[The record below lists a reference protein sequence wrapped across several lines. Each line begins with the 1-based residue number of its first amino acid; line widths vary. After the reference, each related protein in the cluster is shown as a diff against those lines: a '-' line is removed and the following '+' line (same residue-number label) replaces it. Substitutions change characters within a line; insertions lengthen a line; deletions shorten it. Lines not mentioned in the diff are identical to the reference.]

1 MILPNWPIQHRV
13 SALSTTRLG
22 GDSQGPFD
30 SFNLG
35 YHVGDSIAAVDSNH
49 QRLLEYLPRPAQWLE
64 QVHGA
69 KVYALTSRTA
79 SIPWPKAD
87 ALYTRIAQQPL
98 AVMTADC
105 LPILL
110 CNEQGTEVAAIH
122 GGWRPLVQGVI
133 ANTLRLFDSSA
144 EQLYAWLGPAIGP
157 LRFEV
162 GEEVKA
168 QFCAQSSAHHS
179 DFSLQENGKYLA
191 DIYSIARRQ
200 LAQAGVIRIF
210 GGQFCTVTQSELFF
224 SYRRDGQTGRMASLI
239 WRN

>member
-13 SALSTTRLG
+13 SALSTTRLEG
-22 GDSQGPFD
+22 YSAGPFD

-49 QRLLEYLPRPAQWLE
+49 QRLREYLPRPAQWLE

-69 KVYALTSRTA
+69 QVFSVTHRTVCT
-79 SIPWPKAD
+79 PWPKAD

-110 CNEQGTEVAAIH
+110 ANEQGTEVAAIH

-157 LRFEV
+157 SMFEV
-162 GEEVKA
+162 GSEVKA
-168 QFCAQSSAHHS
+168 QFCAQNAAHQN
-179 DFSLQENGKYLA
+179 DFYPQKNGKYLA

-200 LAQAGVIRIF
+200 LARSGVVQVF
-210 GGQFCTVTQSELFF
+210 GGQFCTVSQSELFF

>member
-22 GDSQGPFD
+22 GYSNEPFD

-35 YHVGDSIAAVDSNH
+35 YHVGDEITAVDSNH

-64 QVHGA
+64 QIHSA
-69 KVYALTSRTA
+69 KVITVTSRTTA
-79 SIPWPKAD
+79 TVWPQAD
-87 ALYTRIAQQPL
+87 ALYTRVAQQPL
-98 AVMTADC
+98 AIMTADC

-110 CNEQGTEVAAIH
+110 ANEQGTEVAAIH
-122 GGWRPLVQGVI
+122 GGWRPLVQGIV
-133 ANTLRLFDSSA
+133 ANTLSLFDSPA

-157 LRFEV
+157 LTFEV
-162 GEEVKA
+162 GSEVKT
-168 QFCAQSSAHHS
+168 QFCEQNDAHSS
-179 DFSLQENGKYLA
+179 DFSAQGDGKYLA
-191 DIYSIARRQ
+191 DIYGIARKQ
-200 LAQAGVIRIF
+200 LACSGVARIF
-210 GGQFCTVTQSELFF
+210 GGQFCTVSQRELFF